1 MSQTSQPRVPHA
13 WQARRVPAS
22 MRADAAAT
30 LVGPEAGDPVAAGR
44 RFVQAAPTFGIDLD
58 LLFATIDPARTPP
71 IGQVALAVLGAG
83 RTAMMFV
90 SGEDRV
96 ADDHLERVSVIEHAC
111 AELSALGSNRPR
123 IAQSLPEPDQGHV
136 VNGLLAAGF
145 FSVGEL
151 AYLRRPLSREDR
163 ALDLPQLPPG
173 VSIRT
178 VQSLEPGDPDR
189 GALAAALKQ
198 SYEDTL
204 DCPELCG
211 MRDVEDVI
219 ESHKATGEWRADLW
233 WLIEE
238 HAVVRGCMLLNHS
251 PDQSAVELVYLGVAP
266 ALRGRGLG
274 RALLKQAIPPTART
288 GAAHLNCAVDRRN
301 APALRVY
308 ESLGFR
314 EFSAR
319 HALVR
324 PL

>member
-1 MSQTSQPRVPHA
+1 MSQTSKPRLPHA
-13 WQARRVPAS
+13 WRPRRVPAS
-22 MRADAAAT
+22 MQAEAAAT
-30 LVGPEAGDPVAAGR
+30 LVGPEAGDPLAAGR
-44 RFVQAAPTFGIDLD
+44 RFVQAAPSFGIDLD
-58 LLFATIDPARTPP
+58 LMFATIDPARRPP

-83 RTAMMFV
+83 RTAMLFV

-96 ADDHLERVSVIEHAC
+96 ADDHAERVGVIEHAC
-111 AELSALGSNRPR
+111 AEVARLGAAR

-136 VNGLLAAGF
+136 VDALVDAGF
-145 FSVGEL
+145 VSVGEL
-151 AYLRRPLSREDR
+151 AYLRRDLTRQDR
-163 ALDLPQLPPG
+163 SLDVPALPPG

-178 VQSLEPGDPDR
+178 VRSLEPGEPDR
-189 GALAAALKQ
+189 LALASALEQ
-198 SYEDTL
+198 SYIDTL

-211 MRDVEDVI
+211 MRDVDDVI

-238 HAVVRGCMLLNHS
+238 RHEVRGCMLLNHS
-251 PDQSAVELVYLGVAP
+251 PDQSAVELVYLGLAP

-274 RALLKQAIPPTART
+274 RVLLQQAIPPTART

-301 APALRVY
+301 TPALRVY
-308 ESLGFR
+308 DSLGFR

-324 PL
+324 AV